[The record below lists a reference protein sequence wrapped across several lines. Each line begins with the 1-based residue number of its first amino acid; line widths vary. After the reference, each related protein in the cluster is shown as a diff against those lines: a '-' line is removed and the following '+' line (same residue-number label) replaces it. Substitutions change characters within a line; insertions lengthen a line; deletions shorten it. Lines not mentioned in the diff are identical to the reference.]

1 MKYRVQHY
9 SDVIAEFEDA
19 LFAIG
24 FARNFAQDEI
34 KLIKV
39 VEIESGRVLAV
50 YDGWR
55 MNANGEEV

>member
-9 SDVIAEFEDA
+9 SDVIAEFEDV

-34 KLIKV
+34 KLITV

-55 MNANGEEV
+55 MNANGDEV

>member
-9 SDVIAEFEDA
+9 SDVIAEFDDA
-19 LFAIG
+19 LLAIG

-34 KLIKV
+34 KLITV